1 MTSPLLIV
9 INDHKKVEEV
19 YNKSE
24 EYLNIHED
32 LRDEIATHLWA
43 YHEIGDLIP
52 QTIESL
58 WSGHFFPYSESYYE
72 LENSFELCKQ
82 GFYRHSLF
90 ALRCVLELG
99 VLGLY
104 FDKDGQAHLDVQAW
118 LRSDDPTPHFRNC
131 LRRLF
136 ELEYF
141 KQFDAIFSLR
151 QEVENLYS
159 SLSDYVHVRGYR
171 YSATGQTHA
180 NFNRF
185 SESSLYRYV
194 EFMKKVVKSIVT
206 MMLLKYPMGMQDLPL
221 WDKFGLNPPAGGFLD
236 ESSRR
241 AVLAILDEDVKEVL
255 QNISDSDPTVNKIVK
270 DILAMPDLTEEQL
283 EKQRAELDK
292 IMKKHGTKKWRSD
305 GDGV

>member
-9 INDHKKVEEV
+9 NNHKKVEEV

-72 LENSFELCKQ
+72 LENSFELCKR

-118 LRSDDPTPHFRNC
+118 LRSDDQTPHFRSC

-236 ESSRR
+236 ESSQP

-292 IMKKHGTKKWRSD
+292 IMKKHGTKR
-305 GDGV
+305 